1 MFFFLENFRRLLFIV
16 EKKIIHI
23 LGIVIISIISGSV
36 DLIGFT
42 IIIPFIS
49 IIMEPNN
56 IRIFENN
63 FILDYFNFSF
73 ETYNPLLILS
83 LLLILVFISKAII
96 AIISKVVIV
105 SFAYKKLANLQ
116 TKLMRKY
123 HEMSYLDYL
132 KNSKSYYIT
141 SVRDLSKSCIDGL
154 ESSLKI
160 ISEILVMTLILIYL
174 AKLNYIALLLLI
186 LIILPLAVTYNVIFK
201 PLSITYGKRIAG
213 SYEKIYQLIDES
225 IYGFKEIKV
234 NNKRNFFI
242 KQLKDNANNVYTNT
256 LKNFLITVSPRYIF
270 EVCIVFLLFF
280 LFICL

>member
-1 MFFFLENFRRLLFIV
+1 MFFFLENLQKLLFIV
-16 EKKIIHI
+16 YKKLIQIF
-23 LGIVIISIISGSV
+23 GIVIISIISGSI
-36 DLIGFT
+36 DLIGFA

-141 SVRDLSKSCIDGL
+141 SIRDLSKSCIDGL

-201 PLSITYGKRIAG
+201 PLSIIW
-213 SYEKIYQLIDES
+213 Q
-225 IYGFKEIKV
+225 
-234 NNKRNFFI
+234 
-242 KQLKDNANNVYTNT
+242 
-256 LKNFLITVSPRYIF
+256 KNSRFL
-270 EVCIVFLLFF
+270 
-280 LFICL
+280 

>member
-1 MFFFLENFRRLLFIV
+1 M
-16 EKKIIHI
+16 K
-23 LGIVIISIISGSV
+23 
-36 DLIGFT
+36 
-42 IIIPFIS
+42 
-49 IIMEPNN
+49 
-56 IRIFENN
+56 
-63 FILDYFNFSF
+63 
-73 ETYNPLLILS
+73 
-83 LLLILVFISKAII
+83 
-96 AIISKVVIV
+96 
-105 SFAYKKLANLQ
+105 
-116 TKLMRKY
+116 KY

-225 IYGFKEIKV
+225 IFGFKEIKV

-242 KQLKDNANNVYTNT
+242 KQIRDNAGNVYTNS
-256 LKNFLITVSPRYIF
+256 LKNFLITVSQDTF
-270 EVCIVFLLFF
+270 LKFALFLLFF
-280 LFICL
+280 IYLSLNHLETKNDIVPTIGVFAVACKTYQVYHQF